1 MSGAALPYI
10 HVWRDDE
17 SLYSW
22 CAAYHRT
29 VGGTSAKRTSAAL
42 FGVVH
47 APRLIDIPTG
57 LTHFCNR
64 SGGLLGDE
72 RQILCSR
79 TVFQYLSRF
88 FPEHQRLRAA
98 EAACASGSTASTKSS
113 LGLKMSRLGSTMR
126 LKACPDC
133 MAESARE
140 YGAPIWRTPHQL
152 PMTLVCLK
160 HGAPLLVFGSRRSV
174 WCLPDDAGNGTSSA
188 FNSRESHAAA
198 LNLAAA
204 DAELLL
210 RPARCDRKAFRRC
223 TIRALERIGVMKAHL
238 RLDSGAVAKFVN
250 QSHAWKV
257 AAKSFPLRPS
267 DDLGTL
273 IEALLRQRVQCHP
286 FAWSLLWAAIAEAD
300 LGALGWLRLWL
311 NGEVLDWT
319 QLELPLGDDERHPD
333 VPCNLADVLARSE
346 TLAEAALE
354 LRVSAATLG
363 RWLKARG
370 DLKASWLKQHSLAR
384 SCRAVASIQ
393 AYLRHHPMASRVETL
408 RHCKAD
414 TSWLQIHDSQR
425 LRSLLDAIPS
435 KRSSQRTL
443 WPLDD

>member
-1 MSGAALPYI
+1 MSVAALPFVHI
-10 HVWRDDE
+10 WRDDE

-57 LTHFCNR
+57 LTHFCIQ

-72 RQILCSR
+72 RQILDSR
-79 TVFQYLSRF
+79 TVFPYLSRF
-88 FPEHQRLRAA
+88 LSENRRSRAA
-98 EAACASGSTASTKSS
+98 EAACAGGSTGSAKSS

-133 MAESARE
+133 MTESARE
-140 YGAPIWRTPHQL
+140 YGAPIWRTAHQL

-160 HGAPLLVFGSRRSV
+160 HGAPLLIFGTRRSV
-174 WCLPDDAGNGTSSA
+174 WCLPDDAGNGMSSDIG
-188 FNSRESHAAA
+188 SRESHKAA
-198 LNLAAA
+198 LNLAAV

-210 RPARCDRKAFRRC
+210 HPGTCDRDAFRRC
-223 TIRALERIGVMKAHL
+223 TIRALERIGVVKAHL
-238 RLDSGAVAKFVN
+238 RLDSGVVGKFVN

-257 AAKSFPLRPS
+257 AAKSFPLRPL
-267 DDLGTL
+267 DDLGAL
-273 IEALLRQRVQCHP
+273 IEALLRERVQCHP
-286 FAWSLLWAAIAEAD
+286 FAWSMLWAAIAEAD
-300 LGALGWLRLWL
+300 QGALGWLRLWL
-311 NGEVLDWT
+311 NGAALDWT
-319 QLELPLGDDERHPD
+319 QLDLPLGDERRSD
-333 VPCNLADVLARSE
+333 VPHNLADVLARTE

-354 LRVSAATLG
+354 LRISAATLG

-370 DLKASWLKQHSLAR
+370 DIKTNWLKQQSLAR
-384 SCRAVASIQ
+384 GCLAVANIK
-393 AYLRHHPMASRVETL
+393 AYLRLHPMASRVEML

-414 TSWLQIHDSQR
+414 TSWLQIHDSQA
-425 LRSLLDAIPS
+425 LRSLLDEIPS

-443 WPLDD
+443 WSLDD